1 MFAGNGAVCIR
12 TWSCEVQRMK
22 RVLFVDD
29 EPRVLEHLQQILEPQ
44 KGQWEMAFAPEGE
57 AALML
62 LDATP
67 FDVVVSDIAMPGMDG
82 AALMKTICER
92 YPAIVRIVL
101 AAPPE
106 MDEALRAV
114 PMAHQFLLK
123 PCDPNMLRVAVERAT
138 RLSNILS
145 NKLLANLV
153 GSVKDLP
160 VLPRTYQALRQK
172 LAEPEACIRDVVHI
186 VEQDVAISAKILQLV
201 NSAFFGLPREVSS
214 VRSAVGFLGIEMV
227 QNLVLS
233 AGVFTV
239 FDKLVQLPGFSCEEL
254 QAHSQL
260 TAKIAGQIPASAHVR
275 GVAVVAGVLHDVG
288 KLVPATRAPAD
299 FKRALEGAEAEK
311 LPLYVVETE
320 LIGVSHAEVG
330 AYLLGIWGLPSPVVE
345 AVAHHHHPARVPQD
359 SLDAVGI
366 VYISNILAHQVAD
379 AAPTPKSAAQAA
391 IDPEYL
397 ERLGVIEQFP
407 GWQEMAKASAGGLHA
422 ER

>member
-1 MFAGNGAVCIR
+1 
-12 TWSCEVQRMK
+12 MK
-22 RVLFVDD
+22 RILFVDD
-29 EPRVLEHLQQILEPQ
+29 EPRVLEQLQQMLESQ
-44 KGQWEMAFAPEGE
+44 KDQWEMAFAPSGK
-57 AALML
+57 AALTL
-62 LDATP
+62 LDASP

-82 AALMKTICER
+82 AALMKAVCER
-92 YPAIVRIVL
+92 HPAIVRIVFS
-101 AAPPE
+101 APQE
-106 MDEALRAV
+106 METALRAV
-114 PMAHQFLLK
+114 PVAHQFLLK

-138 RLSNILS
+138 SLSNILS

-160 VLPRTYQALRQK
+160 VLPRTYMALRKK
-172 LAEPEACIRDVVHI
+172 LAEADASIRDVVQI
-186 VEQDVAISAKILQLV
+186 VEQDVAISAKVLQLV

-214 VRSAVGFLGIEMV
+214 VKTAVGFLGIDTL

-233 AGVFTV
+233 AGVFSI
-239 FDKLVQLPGFSCEEL
+239 FDQLAKLPGFSCEEL

-275 GVAVVAGVLHDVG
+275 GIAVVAGMLHDVG
-288 KLVPATRAPAD
+288 KLVLATRAPEH
-299 FKRALEGAEAEK
+299 FKRALKGAEAEAR
-311 LPLYVVETE
+311 PLFVVETE
-320 LIGVSHAEVG
+320 LMGVSHAEVG

-379 AAPTPKSAAQAA
+379 RAPMPGSSSRLE

-397 ERLGVIEQFP
+397 DRIGVSEQFP
-407 GWQEMAKASAGGLHA
+407 SWQDMAKASVGELQV
-422 ER
+422 ES

>member
-1 MFAGNGAVCIR
+1 
-12 TWSCEVQRMK
+12 MK

-29 EPRVLEHLQQILEPQ
+29 QPRVLEQLQQMLESQ
-44 KGQWEMAFAPEGE
+44 KDQWDMAFAPGGE

-82 AALMKTICER
+82 AALMKIVCER

-101 AAPPE
+101 SAPQE
-106 MDEALRAV
+106 MEEALRAV
-114 PMAHQFLLK
+114 PVAHQFLLK

-138 RLSNILS
+138 SLSNILS

-160 VLPRTYQALRQK
+160 VLPRTYLALRQK
-172 LAEPEACIRDVVHI
+172 LAEPEASIVDVVRI

-214 VRSAVGFLGIEMV
+214 VRTAVGFLGIDTL

-233 AGVFTV
+233 AGVFTI
-239 FDKLVQLPGFSCEEL
+239 FDQLARLPGFSCEEL

-260 TAKIAGQIPASAHVR
+260 TTKIAGQIPASAHVR
-275 GVAVVAGVLHDVG
+275 GVAVVAGLLHDVG
-288 KLVPATRAPAD
+288 KLVLATLAPAH
-299 FKRALEGAEAEK
+299 FTRALEGAEAEGR
-311 LPLYVVETE
+311 PLYVVETE
-320 LIGVSHAEVG
+320 LMGVSHAEVG

-345 AVAHHHHPARVPQD
+345 AVAHHHHPERVPQD

-366 VYISNILAHQVAD
+366 VYISNILAHQVAGR
-379 AAPTPKSAAQAA
+379 APAGEPLAQME
-391 IDPEYL
+391 IDTEYL
-397 ERLGVIEQFP
+397 ERLGVSEQFP
-407 GWQEMAKASAGGLHA
+407 SWQEMAKTSAGELHV
-422 ER
+422 ES

>member
-1 MFAGNGAVCIR
+1 
-12 TWSCEVQRMK
+12 MK

-29 EPRVLEHLQQILEPQ
+29 EPRVLEQLRQMLESQ
-44 KGQWEMAFAPEGE
+44 KGQWDMAFAPGGE

-82 AALMKTICER
+82 AALMKIVCER

-101 AAPPE
+101 SAPQE
-106 MDEALRAV
+106 MEEALRAV
-114 PMAHQFLLK
+114 PVAHQFLLK

-138 RLSNILS
+138 SLSNILS

-160 VLPRTYQALRQK
+160 VLPRTYLALRQK
-172 LAEPEACIRDVVHI
+172 LAEPEASIRDVVRI
-186 VEQDVAISAKILQLV
+186 VEQDVAISAKVLQLV

-214 VRSAVGFLGIEMV
+214 VKTAVGFLGIDTL
-227 QNLVLS
+227 QSLVLS
-233 AGVFTV
+233 AGVFSI
-239 FDKLVQLPGFSCEEL
+239 FDQLAKLPGFSCEEL

-275 GVAVVAGVLHDVG
+275 GIAVVAGMLHDVG
-288 KLVPATRAPAD
+288 KLVLAMRAPD
-299 FKRALEGAEAEK
+299 HFKRALEGAEAEGR
-311 LPLYVVETE
+311 PLHAVETE
-320 LIGVSHAEVG
+320 LMGVSHAEVG

-345 AVAHHHHPARVPQD
+345 AVAHHHHPERVPQD

-366 VYISNILAHQVAD
+366 VYISNYLAHENSAHPAD
-379 AAPTPKSAAQAA
+379 DEATLYLKP
-391 IDPEYL
+391 DPEYL
-397 ERLGVIEQFP
+397 ANLGITDQLP
-407 GWQEMAKASAGGLHA
+407 SWQEMAKASAGGLHV
-422 ER
+422 ES

>member
-1 MFAGNGAVCIR
+1 
-12 TWSCEVQRMK
+12 MK

-29 EPRVLEHLQQILEPQ
+29 EPRVLEQLQQMLESQ
-44 KGQWEMAFAPEGE
+44 KDQWDMAFAPGGE

-82 AALMKTICER
+82 AALMKFVCER

-101 AAPPE
+101 SAPQE
-106 MDEALRAV
+106 MEEALRAV
-114 PMAHQFLLK
+114 PVAHQFLLK

-138 RLSNILS
+138 SLSNILS

-160 VLPRTYQALRQK
+160 VLPRTYLALRQK
-172 LAEPEACIRDVVHI
+172 LAEPEASIRDVVHI

-214 VRSAVGFLGIEMV
+214 VRTAVGFLGIDTL

-233 AGVFTV
+233 AGVFTI
-239 FDKLVQLPGFSCEEL
+239 FDQLARLPGFSCEEL

-260 TAKIAGQIPASAHVR
+260 IAKIAGQIPASAHVR
-275 GVAVVAGVLHDVG
+275 GVAVVAGLLHDVG
-288 KLVPATRAPAD
+288 KLVLATRAPAH
-299 FKRALEGAEAEK
+299 FTRALEGAEAEGR
-311 LPLYVVETE
+311 PLYVVETE
-320 LIGVSHAEVG
+320 LMGVSHAEVG

-345 AVAHHHHPARVPQD
+345 AVAHHHHPERVPQD

-379 AAPTPKSAAQAA
+379 RASAGESLAQME

-397 ERLGVIEQFP
+397 ERLGVSEQFP
-407 GWQEMAKASAGGLHA
+407 SWQEMAKVSAGELHV
-422 ER
+422 ES

>member
-1 MFAGNGAVCIR
+1 
-12 TWSCEVQRMK
+12 MK
-22 RVLFVDD
+22 HVLFVDD
-29 EPRVLEHLQQILEPQ
+29 EPRVLQQLQQMLESQ
-44 KGQWEMAFAPEGE
+44 KDQWDMAFAPGGE

-82 AALMKTICER
+82 AALMKIVCER

-101 AAPPE
+101 SAPQE
-106 MDEALRAV
+106 MEEALRAV
-114 PMAHQFLLK
+114 PVAHQFLLK

-138 RLSNILS
+138 SLSNILS

-160 VLPRTYQALRQK
+160 VLPRTYLALRQK
-172 LAEPEACIRDVVHI
+172 LAEPEASIVDVVRI

-214 VRSAVGFLGIEMV
+214 VRTAVGFLGIDTL

-233 AGVFTV
+233 AGVFTI
-239 FDKLVQLPGFSCEEL
+239 FDQLARLPGFSCEEL

-275 GVAVVAGVLHDVG
+275 GVAVVAGLLHDVG
-288 KLVPATRAPAD
+288 KLVLATRAPAH
-299 FKRALEGAEAEK
+299 FTRALEGAEAEGR
-311 LPLYVVETE
+311 PLYVVETE
-320 LIGVSHAEVG
+320 LMGVSHAEVG

-345 AVAHHHHPARVPQD
+345 AVAHHHHPERVPQD
-359 SLDAVGI
+359 FLDAVGI

-379 AAPTPKSAAQAA
+379 RVPCGESLAQME

-397 ERLGVIEQFP
+397 ERLGVTEQFP
-407 GWQEMAKASAGGLHA
+407 NWQEMAKASAGELRV
-422 ER
+422 ES